1 MIHQQQIRAYVRQLA
16 KEFKPEKIILFG
28 SYANGTPTPG
38 SDVDLLMIMRL
49 RKRGV
54 YQAAEIQTRLRPQFP
69 LDLLVRSPEK
79 VKKRL
84 ELGDCFMREIMS
96 KGRLLYEAPHA

>member
-1 MIHQQQIRAYVRQLA
+1 MVHQQHIRTYVRRLA
-16 KEFKPEKIILFG
+16 KEFKPEKVILFG
-28 SYANGTPTPG
+28 SYAYGTPSSG
-38 SDVDLLMIMRL
+38 SDVDLLIIMRL

-54 YQAAEIQTRLRPQFP
+54 YQAAEIQTSIRPQFP

-84 ELGDCFMREIMS
+84 ALGDCFMREIIT
-96 KGRLLYEAPHA
+96 KGRVLYEVHHA